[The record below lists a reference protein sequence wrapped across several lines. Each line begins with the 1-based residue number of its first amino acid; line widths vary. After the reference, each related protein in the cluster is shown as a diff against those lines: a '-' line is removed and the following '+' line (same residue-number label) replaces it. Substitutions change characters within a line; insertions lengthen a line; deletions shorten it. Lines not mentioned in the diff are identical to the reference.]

1 MQNIVVKE
9 LKKHIPQNTW
19 DFLKAHKCMLVGVN

>member
-1 MQNIVVKE
+1 MKNVIVKE

-19 DFLKAHKCMLVGVN
+19 DFLKAHKAMLVVVS